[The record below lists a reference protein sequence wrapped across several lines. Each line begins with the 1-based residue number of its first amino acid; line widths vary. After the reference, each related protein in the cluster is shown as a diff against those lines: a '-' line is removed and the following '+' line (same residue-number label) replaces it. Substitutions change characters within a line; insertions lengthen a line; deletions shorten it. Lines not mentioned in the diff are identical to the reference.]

1 MDGTSA
7 QRKVLIN
14 TGNTEYNNEKVIQP
28 AFDRAI
34 PIFERS
40 NAVHIIVSINFLLLW
55 HIFDNYHTYTITIK
69 DHKFLMK
76 NITTEN

>member
-1 MDGTSA
+1 MDGGSA
-7 QRKVLIN
+7 QRKAPIN
-14 TGNTEYNNEKVIQP
+14 TTNREYNNEKVIQV

-40 NAVHIIVSINFLLLW
+40 NAVDIIVSTNFLSLR

-69 DHKFLMK
+69 DHKFLMN
-76 NITTEN
+76 NIVTLN